1 MEKESKDYY
10 FSVQQRQFQI
20 SMRERE
26 RRRRRRK
33 YHDHSLLREYGR
45 KD

>member
-10 FSVQQRQFQI
+10 FLVQQRQFQI

-26 RRRRRRK
+26 RRRK
-33 YHDHSLLREYGR
+33 YHDHSLLKEYCR